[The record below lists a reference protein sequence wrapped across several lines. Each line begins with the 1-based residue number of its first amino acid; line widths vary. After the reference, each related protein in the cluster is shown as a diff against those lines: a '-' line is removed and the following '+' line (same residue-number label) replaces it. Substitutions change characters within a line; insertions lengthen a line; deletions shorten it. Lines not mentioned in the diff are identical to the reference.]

1 VGTKDSATEG
11 IGTGSAAFKHE
22 TVRSHLVTMI
32 RSRLGPNE
40 KLPTERD
47 LCDQLGVSRVT
58 VRRALDQLVSEG
70 VVYRIQGSGTYVS
83 EPAIR
88 KGQGLT
94 SFSED
99 MRARGLTPGARLL
112 SARKV
117 LAGAREGWKLGVSP
131 GEPLFHIQRIRLA
144 NEVPMCVESVWL
156 PARIAPHL
164 LSRRLDESLY
174 DILSIHY
181 RITMEHADQEVRAT
195 VLDVETAAHLG
206 VPPLSAALVVE
217 RVTFDRRGQA
227 TELASSIYRGDR
239 YSLDSS
245 LEREERPIGSVRTA
259 RH

>member
-1 VGTKDSATEG
+1 
-11 IGTGSAAFKHE
+11 
-22 TVRSHLVTMI
+22 MI

-99 MRARGLTPGARLL
+99 MRARGFTPGARML